1 MCAQVSWKI
10 LTNNKLSYKKAKV
23 FFNFGQNGKKI
34 AKSGHTGLGTQKTFQ
49 DKKKYFSKFMC
60 EI

>member
-1 MCAQVSWKI
+1 M
-10 LTNNKLSYKKAKV
+10 AKV